1 METRKIQSVGGGTY
15 TVSLPREWAASQGL
29 DAGGVVNLHT
39 HIDGVVVIQ
48 TEAETDELPAAVT
61 IGVENDEAGP
71 LEQIIRAAYAAG
83 VTEVTLQSEDGFT
96 AEQRRV
102 VERTVQN
109 LTGISIFEES
119 EASIRLVTPLDPG
132 EISVHQS
139 VRQLRFVALSMHR
152 DATAALTGAASPESL
167 AGRDEQADR
176 LYALIE
182 RSLGRGLSRLDE
194 VDALGVTRSE
204 LFELWLTTRE
214 LERVADHAEGLTT
227 VAATTDAP
235 MTDTVRERTATLAER
250 AREVVADA
258 VGVVVGDLDVGVAQ
272 RVLSD
277 RDAVL
282 TDLDALEAGSESAVT
297 IDPGYRL
304 AYDRL
309 RRTAEH
315 GGNIAELAL
324 RRAIRRGELGVDGP
338 VDDDVVTAGERTARE
353 TDSSDAS
360 TSVDDDIAT
369 SSDSPTPSTPVDG
382 DDETQ

>member
-15 TVSLPREWAASQGL
+15 TVSLPRKWAESQGL
-29 DAGGVVNLHT
+29 DAGDVVNLHT
-39 HIDGVVVIQ
+39 HIDGVVAIQ
-48 TEAETDELPAAVT
+48 TEGEIDELPEEITV
-61 IGVENDEAGP
+61 GVEHADAES
-71 LEQIIRAAYAAG
+71 LEQIVRAAYAAG
-83 VTEVTLQSEDGFT
+83 ASEVTLRSDEGFT
-96 AEQRRV
+96 SEQRRV

-109 LTGISIFEES
+109 LTGVSVVEERDG
-119 EASIRLVTPLDPG
+119 SIRLVTPLDPG

-152 DATAALTGAASPESL
+152 DATAALTGAKPPESL

-182 RSLGRGLSRLDE
+182 RSFGRGLSRLDE

-227 VAATTDAP
+227 VAATTDAR
-235 MTDTVRERTATLAER
+235 MTDTARERTAALAER

-258 VGVVVGDLDVGVAQ
+258 VSVVVGDLDVGVAQ

-282 TDLDALEAGSESAVT
+282 AALDALEADSEPPANA
-297 IDPGYRL
+297 DLRYRL

-309 RRTAEH
+309 RRTVEH

-324 RRAIRRGELGVDGP
+324 RRAIRRGELDVTADA
-338 VDDDVVTAGERTARE
+338 DDDIPAE
-353 TDSSDAS
+353 TDSPEAS
-360 TSVDDDIAT
+360 TPADA
-369 SSDSPTPSTPVDG
+369 DG
-382 DDETQ
+382 ETR